1 MTESVTTARD
11 MMLRIGWEGDEEGF
25 TVTVNVVV
33 SVVVN
38 IVVPGLDSGVT
49 RRAESE
55 VAPPEVRH
63 SSEFSFTYS
72 CFCSGLD
79 LRCVRSTTR
88 CSAC

>member
-38 IVVPGLDSGVT
+38 T
-49 RRAESE
+49 
-55 VAPPEVRH
+55 
-63 SSEFSFTYS
+63 
-72 CFCSGLD
+72 
-79 LRCVRSTTR
+79 STLSYRVSTLA
-88 CSAC
+88 SQDAQNPK